1 MGAPVRT
8 RFCLKVSLPILHNM
22 SDEISMEVQ
31 QQPVA
36 VEIADSS
43 TSADKE
49 MTSEKQMEA
58 EMIKQ
63 RMEEMER
70 EAAKLRELH
79 AQLSEDKGGDT
90 EEERRD
96 IDSRSIYIGNVDYG
110 ATPLELQQHFSSSG
124 VVNRVTI
131 LTNKHTG
138 QPKGFAYLEFADVD
152 GVNKAVATQDG
163 SSFHGRELKV
173 SAKRTNIP
181 GVNSRGGRGG
191 FRGRGAFRARG
202 RGGRGRGRGPR
213 GGGRFA
219 PY

>member
-1 MGAPVRT
+1 
-8 RFCLKVSLPILHNM
+8 M
-22 SDEISMEVQ
+22 SDSVSMAAQEQ
-31 QQPVA
+31 EMA
-36 VEIADSS
+36 VDSAPAAVS
-43 TSADKE
+43 GDTDMTADKQ
-49 MTSEKQMEA
+49 SEA
-58 EMIKQ
+58 EAIKQ

-79 AQLSEDKGGDT
+79 AQLSAEKGGDS

-138 QPKGFAYLEFADVD
+138 QPKGFAYLEFSDVD

-163 SSFHGRELKV
+163 SLFHDRELKV

-181 GVNSRGGRGG
+181 GVNDRGRGG

-202 RGGRGRGRGPR
+202 RGGRGRGRGGR
-213 GGGRFA
+213 GGSRFA